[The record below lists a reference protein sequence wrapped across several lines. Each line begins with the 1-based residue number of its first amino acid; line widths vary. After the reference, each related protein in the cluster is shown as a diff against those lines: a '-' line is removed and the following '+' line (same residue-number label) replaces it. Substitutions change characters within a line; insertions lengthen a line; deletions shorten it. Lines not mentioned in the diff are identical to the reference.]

1 MSEDNDNATEGMTFD
16 RYQACVNMTRIFH
29 GIIAATT
36 AGEAYQTQATGLFH
50 DLLDP
55 DDMLEGLMSNA
66 AHATSEALDAIDTL
80 AEQLNIS
87 QFPAELSPKDY
98 CAARGYSDELVR
110 LFEEGKPTDE
120 D

>member
-1 MSEDNDNATEGMTFD
+1 MIEDNGNATEDTTFIKP
-16 RYQACVNMTRIFH
+16 ANMARIFH
-29 GIIAATT
+29 GIIPAIT
-36 AGEAYQTQATGLFH
+36 AVKAYQAQTTGSFH
-50 DLLDP
+50 DLSDP

-98 CAARGYSDELVR
+98 CAARGYSD
-110 LFEEGKPTDE
+110 
-120 D
+120 